1 MIDSIAGSNLLSL
14 ESLSG
19 DAMLEVLDN
28 AELFAEVNTRAI
40 RKVPTLKG
48 RVVASLFFEEST
60 RTRMSFETAA
70 KRLSADVLS
79 LAVASSSV
87 KKGESLRD
95 TISTIDALGIDAVV
109 LRHQS
114 SGASE
119 QVSRFVPDVRVI
131 NAGDGQHQHPT
142 QGLLDAF
149 TIRRALAAR
158 HGTTGRESGRELFQ
172 GLKVLIVGDVRHSRV
187 ARSDALAYSRLGAEV
202 RVCAPGTL
210 LPVSLDGWPVT
221 VAPCFDDALA
231 WADVVGVLRLQRER
245 GTGAFV
251 PSLAEFTRT
260 HGLTYERA
268 RRLAPTTLITHPGP
282 MNRGVEIDSR
292 VADLPNAVIG
302 DQVANGVPVRMSVLY
317 LTIAGARAE
326 GDESD

>member
-1 MIDSIAGSNLLSL
+1 MRNSLAGANLLSL
-14 ESLSG
+14 DELSAEG
-19 DAMLEVLDN
+19 IVEVLDN

-60 RTRMSFETAA
+60 RTRLSFETAA

-79 LAVASSSV
+79 LAVATSSV

-95 TISTIDALGIDAVV
+95 TVATIDALGIDAVI
-109 LRHQS
+109 LRHQA
-114 SGASE
+114 SGAAE
-119 QVSRFVPDVRVI
+119 QVSRFVPHVRVI

-142 QGLLDAF
+142 QALVDVF
-149 TIRRALAAR
+149 TVRRELAAQR
-158 HGTTGRESGRELFQ
+158 GVDARDSGGSLFE
-172 GLKVLIVGDVRHSRV
+172 GLHVLIVGDVRHSRV
-187 ARSDALAYSRLGAEV
+187 ARSDATAYARLGATV

-210 LPVSLDGWPVT
+210 LPDHLECWPVS
-221 VAPCFDDALA
+221 VADDFDEALA

-251 PSLAEFTRT
+251 PSLREFTRT
-260 HGLTYERA
+260 HGVTWERA
-268 RRLAPTTLITHPGP
+268 RRLRATTIITHPGP

-292 VADLPNAVIG
+292 VADLDQAVMER
-302 DQVANGVPVRMSVLY
+302 QVANGVPVRMSVLY
-317 LTIAGARAE
+317 LALAGGSEAAP
-326 GDESD
+326 S